1 MIEESKNPIVSEIET
16 VSIATVQSL
25 YIVIVNILQ
34 VLYILHK
41 YIYIYIY
48 MLFIL

>member
-41 YIYIYIY
+41 YIYIY